1 MEQHAGKPTANGE
14 WRAGALGDT
23 VNLSIADGL
32 PGHTRET
39 PAIERLRRQLNHDI
53 QQQLGTIMML
63 ASVVGSAEDVGI
75 ASRMRIE
82 QILGEARWMRRLLRA
97 YDAVPCPGDPI
108 PEPRPVSVDRIAAEV
123 VQALRLAGDALVTLR
138 AAQAWADVA
147 ELGLWRALRNVV
159 DNAFRAVGEHGT
171 VAVWVRVC
179 GAWVMIDV
187 DDDGPGFGAGPPGL
201 GSLGLGIVRDFA
213 TASGGA
219 LQIGASH
226 LGGTRVQIR
235 LPAASPPSPGP
246 GWG

>member
-1 MEQHAGKPTANGE
+1 MGNDET
-14 WRAGALGDT
+14 RGAVLGDAAG
-23 VNLSIADGL
+23 LSIADGL
-32 PGHTRET
+32 SGRTRET

-63 ASVVGSAEDVGI
+63 ASVVGSADDVGI

-97 YDAVPCPGDPI
+97 YDAVPCPGDPT

-123 VQALRLAGDALVTLR
+123 VQALRLAGDTIVTLR

-171 VAVWVRVC
+171 VAVWVRVSDP
-179 GAWVMIDV
+179 WVVIDV

-213 TASGGA
+213 TAAGGS
-219 LQIGASH
+219 LQIGTSH